1 MTGVSVPAGEGD
13 QFNDVPDRPNPISL
27 FPWLLVAVGAAVDTV
42 NGKFRPSW
50 LAGAGLV
57 LFAVLYLAVL
67 RLGWGRADHA
77 RSSSCSARSAPW
89 LRHDAGGDIWQVVYG
104 SAATRCR

>member
-67 RLGWGRADHA
+67 RLGVGKSRSRTVFVLLGALGAVAAA
-77 RSSSCSARSAPW
+77 RR
-89 LRHDAGGDIWQVVYG
+89 R
-104 SAATRCR
+104 R